1 MWRYYGFVTG
11 NQNLHFYLKHD
22 GQCCDSFLLLICA
35 FRAGM
40 VNFQPVGRLTVNCL
54 TEESKQCGETG
65 ETVINRAISGR
76 VEFQEGDMF
85 GVRMHPFHQDDS

>member
-1 MWRYYGFVTG
+1 
-11 NQNLHFYLKHD
+11 
-22 GQCCDSFLLLICA
+22 
-35 FRAGM
+35 M

-85 GVRMHPFHQDDS
+85 GVRMHPFQLDDS